1 MLMLSPSKQSGIRR
15 VHLVRHGVHGDY
27 GRILSGRSG
36 TAGLTNEGR
45 DQADRT
51 ARWPGF
57 GHVAAIFASPQA
69 RTLETAGVMAAA
81 LGVRPDTMSDLDE
94 VDFGAWSG
102 LAFADLEG
110 DARWDRWNA
119 QRSIARTPEGETM
132 GEAVAR
138 AVACVERLC
147 EGHPAADILC
157 VTHCDIIRGTL
168 AHYLGLSLDNILRF
182 DIDPASV
189 STVEWRDGT
198 PVVTRVNEV
207 PA

>member
-1 MLMLSPSKQSGIRR
+1 M
-15 VHLVRHGVHGDY
+15 RHGVHGDY
-27 GRILSGRSG
+27 GHVLSGRSG
-36 TAGLTNEGR
+36 NAGLTEEGR
-45 DQADRT
+45 YQVDRV
-51 ARWPGF
+51 AGWPGF
-57 GHVAAIFASPQA
+57 GAVAAIFASPQA
-69 RTLETAGVMAAA
+69 RTLETAGIIAAA
-81 LGVRPDTMSDLDE
+81 LGVRPDAMPDLDE

-110 DARWDRWNA
+110 DAQWDRWNA
-119 QRSIARTPEGETM
+119 QRSIARTPQGETM

-138 AVACVERLC
+138 AVACIERLSND
-147 EGHPAADILC
+147 HPADDILC

-182 DIDPASV
+182 DIDPVSV
-189 STVEWRDGT
+189 STIEWRHGA